1 MNKPNIVLLLIDSLR
16 ADKFFGPEKSSITPN
31 IDKMINHGTYFDQAI
46 SSSDATLLSWA
57 SLFTG
62 KYAFKTGIK
71 SDRYNKLDD
80 SIVTYF
86 TIFQKGGYH
95 LYSYLPYLST
105 MIGLFPQ
112 FENQDS
118 VKKSGRYS
126 LGKDLSDG
134 LGDQIINL
142 LSSNKMKEPWF
153 YYIHINDLH
162 YPISVPDKFSDKKFG
177 LTKYDQQMSSID
189 NWIGKFLQVIDLN
202 KTLIVLMSDHGIF
215 IPNITNDKTNI
226 SFEIDAK
233 KQQTVTSFS
242 KHIPKF
248 LNPLKTKIFFSLE
261 EKQNLKKVSLV
272 KKLNLK
278 PHEER
283 NLLWYRGDLDKVL
296 FDDNVHVPL
305 LFYGPNI
312 KSQII
317 SQQIGLIDLMPTI
330 CELVNVNDDIS
341 ENDGKSFVSLIE
353 GKKMEELPI
362 FLETSQ
368 LIQKK
373 ANVVIGIR
381 TSRYKYFRDS
391 EDSSKRVHLFDL
403 KIDSFEN
410 NNIAKKF
417 PEIVSKMEYI
427 LETQF
432 FKNKNKSKK
441 EPNQNDTKKIEDELK
456 KWGYM

>member
-1 MNKPNIVLLLIDSLR
+1 
-16 ADKFFGPEKSSITPN
+16 
-31 IDKMINHGTYFDQAI
+31 
-46 SSSDATLLSWA
+46 
-57 SLFTG
+57 
-62 KYAFKTGIK
+62 
-71 SDRYNKLDD
+71 
-80 SIVTYF
+80 
-86 TIFQKGGYH
+86 
-95 LYSYLPYLST
+95 
-105 MIGLFPQ
+105 
-112 FENQDS
+112 
-118 VKKSGRYS
+118 
-126 LGKDLSDG
+126 
-134 LGDQIINL
+134 
-142 LSSNKMKEPWF
+142 
-153 YYIHINDLH
+153 
-162 YPISVPDKFSDKKFG
+162 
-177 LTKYDQQMSSID
+177 
-189 NWIGKFLQVIDLN
+189 
-202 KTLIVLMSDHGIF
+202 MSDHGIF
-215 IPNITNDKTNI
+215 IPSVNNDKTNI

-261 EKQNLKKVSLV
+261 EKQNLKKASLV

-278 PHEER
+278 PHQER

-391 EDSSKRVHLFDL
+391 EDSTKRVHLFDL

-441 EPNQNDTKKIEDELK
+441 EYDEDNTKKIEDELK
-456 KWGYM
+456 KWGYI